1 MTLIHFEMKIFAV
14 LLIAVPLFL
23 PAQDTSRTFI
33 FGHSLIDHRP
43 PAIATPSNETTVP
56 HWVFLLAQEAGHPYA
71 AGGQYGFLPQH
82 ANVPPISQWGYDIVP
97 GVWESD
103 TEPFSE
109 ADIDQILIT
118 AGNFMQWQA
127 PSLPYP
133 GEPVTLT
140 PIFATLS
147 VVDWV
152 NQQEDS
158 LEIYL
163 YENWPD
169 MAPYLT
175 GGNFPPTA
183 SGLNDYYAYTA
194 GDFHDWWITY
204 HDSVLAA
211 RPDVKV
217 RMIPVGPIFAQL
229 FQSAPFD
236 QIPAT
241 ELYEDDAPHG
251 RASLYFVASLTTY
264 MAMFQEKAP
273 ATFSVPSIVHPVI
286 QNNYATLV
294 DTIWNALLAFNDLA
308 GDSRVFFSSPS
319 TSVRAA
325 ITSTLCEVFPNPTTD
340 MIRIESSSP
349 VEQVNVYNQ
358 AGQLVLQRQH
368 VQEVS
373 LQTLPTG
380 SYEIV
385 IQDIIGQT
393 FSHKVIKNE

>member
-1 MTLIHFEMKIFAV
+1 MKRLSLLF
-14 LLIAVPLFL
+14 LLIPCLL
-23 PAQDTSRTFI
+23 SAQDTSKTFI

-56 HWVFLLAQEAGHPYA
+56 HWVFLLAQEAGYPYA

-103 TEPFSE
+103 TEPFSD

-133 GEPVTLT
+133 GEPISVT
-140 PIFATLS
+140 PISSTQT
-147 VVDWV
+147 VIDWV

-158 LEIYL
+158 LQIYI

-169 MAPYLT
+169 MAPYLS

-183 SGLNDYYAYTA
+183 TDLSDYYAYTL

-204 HDSVLAA
+204 QDSILAT
-211 RPDVKV
+211 RPDAEV

-229 FQSAPFD
+229 FQATPFD

-251 RASLYFVASLTTY
+251 RASLYFVASLITY
-264 MAMFQEKAP
+264 MAMFQEEAP
-273 ATFSVPSIVHPVI
+273 STFVVPSIVHPAL
-286 QNNYATLV
+286 QNNYSTLV
-294 DTIWNALLAFNDLA
+294 DSIWNGLLAFNTPS
-308 GDSRVFFSSPS
+308 GESRVFFNSPA
-319 TSVRAA
+319 TTIDQRIA
-325 ITSTLCEVFPNPTTD
+325 TKTCEVFPNPTSD
-340 MIRIESSSP
+340 RIRITSEFP
-349 VEQVNVYNQ
+349 VDRISVFGQN
-358 AGQLVLQRQH
+358 GQLVLRRNGAH
-368 VQEVS
+368 ELS
-373 LQTLPTG
+373 LEELPTG
-380 SYEIV
+380 NYEVTIYD
-385 IQDIIGQT
+385 IQGNSC
-393 FSHKVIKNE
+393 SHKIIKHE

>member
-1 MTLIHFEMKIFAV
+1 MKYFS
-14 LLIAVPLFL
+14 LLFL
-23 PAQDTSRTFI
+23 IIPCLLSAQDTSKTFI

-56 HWVFLLAQEAGHPYA
+56 HWIFLLAQEAGYPYA

-118 AGNFMQWQA
+118 AGNFMQWQD

-140 PIFATLS
+140 PISATLS

-158 LEIYL
+158 LQIYI

-175 GGNFPPTA
+175 GGNFPPTGA
-183 SGLNDYYAYTA
+183 DLDDYYSYTA
-194 GDFHDWWITY
+194 GDFHDWWIAY

-229 FQSAPFD
+229 FQSTPYD

-251 RASLYFVASLTTY
+251 RASLYFVASLVTY

-286 QNNYATLV
+286 QNNYTTLV
-294 DTIWNALLAFNDLA
+294 DTIWDALLAFNA
-308 GDSRVFFSSPS
+308 PSGESRVFFSSP
-319 TSVRAA
+319 A
-325 ITSTLCEVFPNPTTD
+325 TSTDPTIADRLCEVFPNPTAN
-340 MIRIESSSP
+340 IIHIESLSP
-349 VEQVNVYNQ
+349 VRQVSIYNQ

-368 VQEVS
+368 VQQVS
-373 LQTLPTG
+373 LKTFPTG

-385 IQDIIGQT
+385 IEDITGQI
-393 FSHKVIKNE
+393 FSHKIIKNE